1 MGPVRDCDFSSV
13 SRGDTSTYYRDEVV
27 STTVCVQIRLNQK
40 CVDARRFTRLEDVSF
55 GKIQGSTVLKKEG
68 TSLTQNGEPIGLLF
82 YFIIFKKC
90 NCKELLERRIL
101 MIKCETDFTI
111 ETIAEIN
118 TVLENLTLEQ
128 FQKIL
133 QDNRSY
139 IDGKEDFSM
148 ENYCLFLF
156 WNFKTKEITLKP
168 EWNSTLPILIIEPI
182 ELDEPYRTMLGD
194 KIFYQTIQEQIANL
208 SESFSQE
215 RLDKMI
221 SDTQVWYKEFLVD
234 KEESKYFI
242 LEKYWNRI
250 HFDDYDSICDGFF
263 PLTFLPTKYITSFL
277 ESYISAIVCE
287 SKGKPTICTEHNNL
301 VLKNEFQYLSDDL
314 DKAVYSELVES
325 MNHTWE
331 TCLVNLNISHETR
344 VNFVE
349 TLVKGFIK
357 NLPQSNSKYNIFKN
371 LDIFLSREKIKN
383 ILKEQEG
390 LFLDLMK
397 TLYKTFVEGKNNMEY
412 FDTILPLFKEY
423 QILIPEKFSSQV
435 INVESHSIHILD
447 KMVKK
452 LRESNSSV
460 IFKYQSTHTNFTLK
474 QLTEKLSLLKLV
486 QEEDNF
492 PVTIS
497 DEVKQLL
504 HLFKGREEL
513 LFTGEKELKFTVD
526 SKLIPEI
533 SKDDVVQLIVWLE
546 KQ

>member
-1 MGPVRDCDFSSV
+1 M
-13 SRGDTSTYYRDEVV
+13 
-27 STTVCVQIRLNQK
+27 
-40 CVDARRFTRLEDVSF
+40 
-55 GKIQGSTVLKKEG
+55 
-68 TSLTQNGEPIGLLF
+68 
-82 YFIIFKKC
+82 
-90 NCKELLERRIL
+90 LERRKL
-101 MIKCETDFTI
+101 LIKCKSDITT
-111 ETIAEIN
+111 ETITEIN
-118 TVLENLTLEQ
+118 TVLKNLTLEQ

-314 DKAVYSELVES
+314 DKAIYYELVES

-344 VNFVE
+344 VHFVE
-349 TLVKGFIK
+349 ALVKGFIK
-357 NLPQSNSKYNIFKN
+357 NLPESDIRYSTLTS
-371 LDIFLSREKIKN
+371 LDIFLSREKIKE
-383 ILKEQEG
+383 ILMEREG

-397 TLYKTFVEGKNNMEY
+397 TLHKTFVKAKNNMEY
-412 FDTILPLFKEY
+412 FNTILPLFKDY
-423 QILIPEKFSSQV
+423 KIQIPEEFSSKI
-435 INVESHSIHILD
+435 INVESFPISSLEI
-447 KMVKK
+447 MVKK
-452 LRESNSSV
+452 LRETNSSI
-460 IFKYQSTHTNFTLK
+460 IFTYQSTHNNFTLQ

-492 PVTIS
+492 SVTIS
-497 DEVKQLL
+497 DEIKQLL
-504 HLFKGREEL
+504 YLFKGKEER
-513 LFTGEKELKFTVD
+513 LFTGSEELRFEVD

-533 SKDDVVQLIVWLE
+533 TKGDVVKLITWLE

>member
-1 MGPVRDCDFSSV
+1 M
-13 SRGDTSTYYRDEVV
+13 
-27 STTVCVQIRLNQK
+27 
-40 CVDARRFTRLEDVSF
+40 
-55 GKIQGSTVLKKEG
+55 
-68 TSLTQNGEPIGLLF
+68 
-82 YFIIFKKC
+82 
-90 NCKELLERRIL
+90 LERRKL
-101 MIKCETDFTI
+101 LIKCKSDITT

-118 TVLENLTLEQ
+118 TVLENLTLEK

-139 IDGKEDFSM
+139 IDGNEDFSM

-156 WNFKTKEITLKP
+156 WNFKTKEITPKP

-250 HFDDYDSICDGFF
+250 HLDDYDSICDGFF

-277 ESYISAIVCE
+277 ESYIRGIISE
-287 SKGKPTICTEHNNL
+287 SKRTKLTICTEHNNL
-301 VLKNEFQYLSDDL
+301 VLKDEFQYLSDNL
-314 DKAVYSELVES
+314 DKAIYYELVES

-331 TCLVNLNISHETR
+331 TCLANLNISHETR

-349 TLVKGFIK
+349 TLVKGFIEK
-357 NLPQSNSKYNIFKN
+357 LPQSNTKYNIFKN

-383 ILKEQEG
+383 ILKEQEN
-390 LFLDLMK
+390 LFLELME

-412 FDTILPLFKEY
+412 FDVILPLFKEY
-423 QILIPEKFSSQV
+423 QISIPEEFLSQI
-435 INVESHSIHILD
+435 INVESYSIRILD
-447 KMVKK
+447 KMVNK
-452 LRESNSSV
+452 LRESKSSV
-460 IFKYQSTHTNFTLK
+460 IFKYQPTHTNFTLQ

-486 QEEDNF
+486 KEEDNF

-504 HLFKGREEL
+504 YLFKDREER
-513 LFTGEKELKFTVD
+513 LFTGADGLRFEVD

-533 SKDDVVQLIVWLE
+533 SKDDVVNLITWLE

>member
-1 MGPVRDCDFSSV
+1 M
-13 SRGDTSTYYRDEVV
+13 
-27 STTVCVQIRLNQK
+27 
-40 CVDARRFTRLEDVSF
+40 
-55 GKIQGSTVLKKEG
+55 
-68 TSLTQNGEPIGLLF
+68 
-82 YFIIFKKC
+82 
-90 NCKELLERRIL
+90 LERRKL
-101 MIKCETDFTI
+101 LIKCKSDITT

-139 IDGKEDFSM
+139 IDGNEDFSM

-156 WNFKTKEITLKP
+156 WNFKTKEITPKP
-168 EWNSTLPILIIEPI
+168 EWNSTLPILMIEPI
-182 ELDEPYRTMLGD
+182 ELDEPYATMMGD
-194 KIFYQTIQEQIANL
+194 KRFYQTIQEQIANL

-234 KEESKYFI
+234 KEESEYFI

-263 PLTFLPTKYITSFL
+263 PLTFLPEKYTTNFL
-277 ESYISAIVCE
+277 ESYIRRIIYE
-287 SKGKPTICTEHNNL
+287 TKGKPTICTEYNNL
-301 VLKNEFQYLSDDL
+301 ILKDEFQYLSDDL
-314 DKAVYSELVES
+314 NKAIYSELVES
-325 MNHTWE
+325 LSHNWE
-331 TCLVNLNISHETR
+331 TCLIDLNISHETR
-344 VNFVE
+344 VHFVKA
-349 TLVKGFIK
+349 LVKGMIK
-357 NLPQSNSKYNIFKN
+357 NLPQSNTKYNTLKD
-371 LDIFLSREKIKN
+371 LDFFLSREKIKE
-383 ILKEQEG
+383 ILKKQES

-397 TLYKTFVEGKNNMEY
+397 TLYKIFVEGKNNMEY

-423 QILIPEKFSSQV
+423 QISIPEKFSSQI
-435 INVESHSIHILD
+435 INVESYSIQILD

-460 IFKYQSTHTNFTLK
+460 IFKYQSTHTNFTMQ

-492 PVTIS
+492 SVTIS

-504 HLFKGREEL
+504 YLFKGKEER
-513 LFTGEKELKFTVD
+513 LFTGSEGLKFKVD

-533 SKDDVVQLIVWLE
+533 SKNDVVNLITWLE

>member
-1 MGPVRDCDFSSV
+1 
-13 SRGDTSTYYRDEVV
+13 
-27 STTVCVQIRLNQK
+27 
-40 CVDARRFTRLEDVSF
+40 
-55 GKIQGSTVLKKEG
+55 
-68 TSLTQNGEPIGLLF
+68 
-82 YFIIFKKC
+82 
-90 NCKELLERRIL
+90 
-101 MIKCETDFTI
+101 MIKCKSDITT

-118 TVLENLTLEQ
+118 TVLENLTLEK

-139 IDGKEDFSM
+139 IDGNEDFSM

-156 WNFKTKEITLKP
+156 WNFKTKEITPKP
-168 EWNSTLPILIIEPI
+168 EWNSTVPILIIEPI
-182 ELDEPYRTMLGD
+182 ELDEPYTTMMGD
-194 KIFYQTIQEQIANL
+194 KRFYQTIQEQIANL

-234 KEESKYFI
+234 KEELEYFI
-242 LEKYWNRI
+242 LDEYWNRI
-250 HFDDYDSICDGFF
+250 HFDYSEKISDGFF
-263 PLTFLPTKYITSFL
+263 PLNFLPEKYTTNFL
-277 ESYISAIVCE
+277 ESYIRGIILE
-287 SKGKPTICTEHNNL
+287 SKGTKPTICTEHNNL
-301 VLKNEFQYLSDDL
+301 VLKDEFQYLSNDL
-314 DKAVYSELVES
+314 DKAIYSELVES

-344 VNFVE
+344 VHFVE

-357 NLPQSNSKYNIFKN
+357 NLPQSNIKYNTFKN
-371 LDIFLSREKIKN
+371 LDIFLFREKIKE
-383 ILKEQEG
+383 ILKKQES
-390 LFLDLMK
+390 LFLDLME
-397 TLYKTFVEGKNNMEY
+397 TLYKIFVEGRNNMEY

-423 QILIPEKFSSQV
+423 QISIPEEFSSQV
-435 INVESHSIHILD
+435 INVESYSIRILD

-460 IFKYQSTHTNFTLK
+460 IFKYQSTHTNFTLQ

-492 PVTIS
+492 PITIS

-504 HLFKGREEL
+504 YLFKGKEEL
-513 LFTGEKELKFTVD
+513 IFTGEKELKFTVD

-533 SKDDVVQLIVWLE
+533 SKDDVVKLITWLG

>member
-82 YFIIFKKC
+82 YFIIFKKR
-90 NCKELLERRIL
+90 NWKKLLERRKL
-101 MIKCETDFTI
+101 LIKCKSDITT

-118 TVLENLTLEQ
+118 TVLENLTLEK

-139 IDGKEDFSM
+139 IDGNEDFSM

-156 WNFKTKEITLKP
+156 WNFKTKEITPKP
-168 EWNSTLPILIIEPI
+168 EWNSTAPILMIEPI
-182 ELDEPYRTMLGD
+182 ELDEPYTTMMGD
-194 KIFYQTIQEQIANL
+194 KRFYQTIQEQIANL

-234 KEESKYFI
+234 KEESEYFI
-242 LEKYWNRI
+242 LEEYWNRI
-250 HFDDYDSICDGFF
+250 HFDDYKSICDGFF
-263 PLTFLPTKYITSFL
+263 PLTFLPAKYITSFL
-277 ESYISAIVCE
+277 ESYISAIIYE
-287 SKGKPTICTEHNNL
+287 SNVKPTICTEYNNL
-301 VLKNEFQYLSDDL
+301 ILKDEFQYLSDDL
-314 DKAVYSELVES
+314 NKAIYSELVES
-325 MNHTWE
+325 MGYTWD
-331 TCLVNLNISHETR
+331 TCLVNLKISHETR
-344 VNFVE
+344 VHFVE
-349 TLVKGFIK
+349 ALVKGFIK
-357 NLPQSNSKYNIFKN
+357 NLPESDIRYSTLTS
-371 LDIFLSREKIKN
+371 LDIFLSREKIKE
-383 ILKEQEG
+383 ILMEREG

-397 TLYKTFVEGKNNMEY
+397 TLHKTFVKAKNNMEY
-412 FDTILPLFKEY
+412 FNTILPLFKDY
-423 QILIPEKFSSQV
+423 KIQIPEEFSSKI
-435 INVESHSIHILD
+435 INVESFPISSLEI
-447 KMVKK
+447 MVKK
-452 LRESNSSV
+452 LRETNSSI
-460 IFKYQSTHTNFTLK
+460 IFTYQSTHNNFTLQ

-504 HLFKGREEL
+504 YLFKGREKL

-533 SKDDVVQLIVWLE
+533 SKDDVVNLITWLE